1 MTVELTIFSVIA
13 VVFIIHTVL
22 VHLLNWL
29 FRKSNQGMF
38 KEDSLAIAIV
48 LNCLEFAFTFLII
61 KNITSN

>member
-22 VHLLNWL
+22 VHLLNWM

-38 KEDSLAIAIV
+38 KTDALAIAIV
-48 LNCLEFAFTFLII
+48 LNFLEFAFTLLII
-61 KNITSN
+61 KNILL

>member
-29 FRKSNQGMF
+29 FRKSNKGMF
-38 KEDSLAIAIV
+38 KTDAVSLAIA
-48 LNCLEFAFTFLII
+48 LNVLEFAFALLII
-61 KNITSN
+61 RNILL

>member
-38 KEDSLAIAIV
+38 KTDSLAIAIM
-48 LNCLEFAFTFLII
+48 LNCLEFVFTLLII
-61 KNITSN
+61 KNILL

>member
-1 MTVELTIFSVIA
+1 MTVEVTVFSLVA

-29 FRKSNQGMF
+29 FRKSNKGMF
-38 KEDSLAIAIV
+38 KTDALAIAIA

-61 KNITSN
+61 KNILL

>member
-61 KNITSN
+61 KNILSQ

>member
-1 MTVELTIFSVIA
+1 MTVEVTVFSLVA

-29 FRKSNQGMF
+29 FRKSNKGMF
-38 KEDSLAIAIV
+38 KEDSLAIAIA

-61 KNITSN
+61 KNILL